1 MDDAIERPEELS
13 REDLARL
20 VIDFF
25 HRTMVHHTLWFR
37 EVEHQM
43 GMAEALDVL
52 GAAWEKSYSVQ
63 MKRLS
68 QALGFEMEKG
78 VPKALLTMPK
88 EDLILLL
95 GELGRNWIAGDG
107 VWFQAVEARDGIW
120 DAKRCNDSCWARF
133 SPFEA
138 WESGASRPEKGARF
152 SPLRRDQHSDDR
164 GRRPGEPHLPDE
176 QLPRPGGEEKEGACR
191 LSLQVRRPRRV
202 PRFCR
207 GHRSQDQDL
216 LHRLPAG
223 RPSGGVVLRLALH
236 AGKIGGKGTAA
247 CFPIFPSDGRR
258 AGRT

>member
-43 GMAEALDVL
+43 GMAKALDVL
-52 GAAWEKSYSVQ
+52 GAAWEKSYAVQ

-78 VPKALLTMPK
+78 VPKALLAMPK
-88 EDLILLL
+88 GDLILLL

-120 DAKRCNDSCWARF
+120 NAKRCNDSCWARF

-138 WESGASRPEKGARF
+138 WSIRRFLDLPENPGLPGLKKALGFRLYVGINIQTIVEDGPENLVFRMNNCRVQAARKKKGLADY
-152 SPLRRDQHSDDR
+152 SC
-164 GRRPGEPHLPDE
+164 
-176 QLPRPGGEEKEGACR
+176 K
-191 LSLQVRRPRRV
+191 
-202 PRFCR
+202 
-207 GHRSQDQDL
+207 
-216 LHRLPAG
+216 
-223 RPSGGVVLRLALH
+223 SGGLVEYRGFAEAIDSRIRTSCIACPPDAHPKEWFCAWRFTL
-236 AGKIGGKGTAA
+236 GK
-247 CFPIFPSDGRR
+247 
-258 AGRT
+258 